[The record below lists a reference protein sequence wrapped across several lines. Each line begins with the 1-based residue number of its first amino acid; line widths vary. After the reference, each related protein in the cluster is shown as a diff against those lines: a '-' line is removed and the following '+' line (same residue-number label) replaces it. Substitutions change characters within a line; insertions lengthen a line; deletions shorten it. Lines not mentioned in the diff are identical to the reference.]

1 VSLYPFVAQAN
12 TVAALPGTTAA
23 AIAIPGPGTGV
34 GGTTVPAQVLVFN
47 NTSGV
52 VYVAFGNS
60 SVVATIP
67 VVGTPGNG
75 VPINVGQAIKFSVV
89 SNGPLYVS
97 TIASAIVTGNI
108 YFTPGDGV

>member
-1 VSLYPFVAQAN
+1 
-12 TVAALPGTTAA
+12 
-23 AIAIPGPGTGV
+23 
-34 GGTTVPAQVLVFN
+34 
-47 NTSGV
+47 
-52 VYVAFGNS
+52 
-60 SVVATIP
+60 VATIP
-67 VVGTPGNG
+67 VVGTPGTG